1 MVLLVVLFIVGIGLL
16 YIGAEAL
23 VTGSSSLALKI
34 GIRPLIIGF
43 TIVAM
48 GTSSPELAVSLLS
61 AIQGTK
67 DIALGNIIGSNI
79 ANIALV
85 IGVAAVI
92 RPLTIQINT
101 IKREMPYLIL
111 TTVLFYVL
119 SLDKVLDYKDG
130 LILLVGFIL
139 FIGYMIRLAQKDRNA
154 GSAFFDDIPT
164 HKKQRAQW
172 LNIVY
177 IVLGLAGLIGGST
190 MMVNSAT
197 QIAEQLGVPPIII
210 GMTLVAVGTSLPE
223 LAISSVGAYRGEV
236 DLAVGNAVGSNLFN
250 VLFVIAIVSIIYP
263 IPVEPSLLKFDYLF
277 MLGLTIAFLPM
288 MISKF
293 KITRLE
299 GVLLIVVY
307 GVFLWLQFS

>member
-23 VTGSSSLALKI
+23 VSGSSSLALKI

-130 LILLVGFIL
+130 LILLVGFVL

-177 IVLGLAGLIGGST
+177 IVFGLVGLIGGST